1 MLLQLFFYHS
11 ECLLAIFTANK
22 KWPQIRYCFIFEKR
36 NELLKLFLSTHFGFI
51 FHIVIFMIYINI
63 LQNSAILLDYFCLSW
78 LAPSQP
84 SHRDFTINFCYSKT
98 IQDLFKKN
106 NKNNSNHTNCHS
118 EAQWQATTG
127 YWLLSYGKPKGKNKW
142 CPLLPILTRPTSIG

>member
-1 MLLQLFFYHS
+1 MLLQLFFHIQNTY
-11 ECLLAIFTANK
+11 LLAIFIANK

-36 NELLKLFLSTHFGFI
+36 NELVQLFLSTHFGFI
-51 FHIVIFMIYINI
+51 FHIVIFMMCINL
-63 LQNSAILLDYFCLSW
+63 LQNSAIFLDYFYLSW

-98 IQDLFKKN
+98 IQDLFL
-106 NKNNSNHTNCHS
+106 KNNSNHTNSHR

-127 YWLLSYGKPKGKNKW
+127 CWLLSYGKLKGKNKW
-142 CPLLPILTRPTSIG
+142 CPLLSILTCPTSIG